1 MIVYSVIYLFAALL
15 IWFAIYSIKHPM
27 RQFDRSVE
35 RTWQT
40 ILLAAGGGLIVSTF
54 FF

>member
-1 MIVYSVIYLFAALL
+1 MIVYSVMYLVAALL
-15 IWFAIYSIKHPM
+15 IWFAVQSIKHPM
-27 RQFDRSVE
+27 PQFKRSVE

-40 ILLAAGGGLIVSTF
+40 ILLAAGGGLIISAF

>member
-1 MIVYSVIYLFAALL
+1 MIIYSLIYFAAALL
-15 IWFAIYSIKHPM
+15 IWFAVQSIKHPM
-27 RQFDRSVE
+27 PQFDRAVE

-40 ILLAAGGGLIVSTF
+40 ILLAAGVGLIVSTF